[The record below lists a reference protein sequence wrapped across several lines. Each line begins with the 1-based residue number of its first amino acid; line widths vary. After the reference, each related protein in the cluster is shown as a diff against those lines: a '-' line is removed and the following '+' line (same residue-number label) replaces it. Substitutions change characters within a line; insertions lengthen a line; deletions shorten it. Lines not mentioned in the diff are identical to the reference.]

1 MEEEQEWYEE
11 SPEPEPLSPATQKRI
26 LEEFKRDVDECTTD
40 SDSIALQ
47 SIAQHYGPEG
57 KTMSEL
63 DEIIAEYKRT
73 TTESRMQAVR
83 RMDGNSLQHVFAK
96 CLYTVYESRSTEE
109 IARSRPTKIA
119 RVSPAIKLTPV
130 TAAPRPAKVSP
141 PNKFPV
147 LDERLRISSSK
158 VRPLVS
164 ASHDVPLDRPV
175 AQSPGP
181 PRRRHHPALVT
192 RQPSKVR
199 VHHSPRRT
207 QYDHFPH
214 RLRRRHILAASSHS
228 SSRPW
233 HPRLRSPAPSS
244 RRGQAPRPGIVE
256 DRPTICGSLRSATIV
271 LALSPPTLSLS
282 PHDVACG
289 K

>member
-1 MEEEQEWYEE
+1 MLYGQEAQGGRPDSPPPTDFNKESWRKAIGLQSPSSGTEVIYGSPDEVWEEEVEEEQEWYEE

-119 RVSPAIKLTPV
+119 RVSPAINVITGFF
-130 TAAPRPAKVSP
+130 PAICH
-141 PNKFPV
+141 FF
-147 LDERLRISSSK
+147 
-158 VRPLVS
+158 
-164 ASHDVPLDRPV
+164 
-175 AQSPGP
+175 
-181 PRRRHHPALVT
+181 PRRLNHHFSALYNAYNAGVT
-192 RQPSKVR
+192 E
-199 VHHSPRRT
+199 
-207 QYDHFPH
+207 
-214 RLRRRHILAASSHS
+214 A
-228 SSRPW
+228 
-233 HPRLRSPAPSS
+233 
-244 RRGQAPRPGIVE
+244 
-256 DRPTICGSLRSATIV
+256 
-271 LALSPPTLSLS
+271 
-282 PHDVACG
+282 
-289 K
+289 

>member
-1 MEEEQEWYEE
+1 MAARR
-11 SPEPEPLSPATQKRI
+11 PAK
-26 LEEFKRDVDECTTD
+26 V
-40 SDSIALQ
+40 
-47 SIAQHYGPEG
+47 
-57 KTMSEL
+57 
-63 DEIIAEYKRT
+63 
-73 TTESRMQAVR
+73 
-83 RMDGNSLQHVFAK
+83 AK
-96 CLYTVYESRSTEE
+96 
-109 IARSRPTKIA
+109 
-119 RVSPAIKLTPV
+119 VSPPIKLPPA

-192 RQPSKVR
+192 RPPSKVR
-199 VHHSPRRT
+199 LHHSPRRAL
-207 QYDHFPH
+207 YDHFPH
-214 RLRRRHILAASSHS
+214 RLRWRHILAASSHS
-228 SSRPW
+228 SSRRW
-233 HPRLRSPAPSS
+233 RPRLASPAPSS

-256 DRPTICGSLRSATIV
+256 DRPTICARLRSATIL
-271 LALSPPTLSLS
+271 LALSTYTLSLS
-282 PHDVACG
+282 PHDVAWG